1 MRKTWIMNGANLNH
15 ALVTK
20 HLDRLLRVGFLAQS
34 DGSEVYELTE
44 EGRSFLSKYDRFKR
58 LEDILLRAGMRP
70 ESEGKDEEYSVA
82 R

>member
-20 HLDRLLRVGFLAQS
+20 HLDRLLRCGFLAQS
-34 DGSEVYELTE
+34 DGSDVYELTE
-44 EGRSFLSKYDRFKR
+44 EGRGFLAEYSRFKY
-58 LEDILLRAGMRP
+58 LEDMLLQAGT
-70 ESEGKDEEYSVA
+70 KDEDEDYTVT

>member
-20 HLDRLLRVGFLAQS
+20 HLDRLLRAGFLVQS
-34 DGSEVYELTE
+34 YDSEVYELTD
-44 EGRSFLSKYDRFKR
+44 EGRAFLEEYGRFKR
-58 LEDILLRAGMRP
+58 LEDILLQADTKP
-70 ESEGKDEEYSVA
+70 EDEDYTVA